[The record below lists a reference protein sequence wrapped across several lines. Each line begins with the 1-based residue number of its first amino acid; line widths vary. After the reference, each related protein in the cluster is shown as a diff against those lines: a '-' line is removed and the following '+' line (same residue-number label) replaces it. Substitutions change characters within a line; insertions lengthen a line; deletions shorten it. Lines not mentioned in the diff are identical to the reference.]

1 MIRTAAAV
9 ARIVA
14 PPLAIGIVA
23 ALVIRATL
31 LQAYSIPSGSMSPAL
46 EPGDHILVTPM
57 AGYLGG
63 EAPLRG
69 DVVVFRNP
77 EVGPGYF
84 VKRVIALPGE
94 HVEIRNG
101 RVRIDGRLLEEPW
114 TGEATRGSLSE
125 IVPADHVFVMGDHR
139 GDSIDSRVWGVL
151 SEGRIVGRARLI
163 FWSSDAVSGS
173 SAAAHSL
180 GLERDG
186 APRPRWERILRRVR

>member
-9 ARIVA
+9 VRIVA
-14 PPLAIGIVA
+14 QPLAVGIVA
-23 ALVIRATL
+23 ALIVRATL
-31 LQAYSIPSGSMSPAL
+31 LQAYSIPSGSMSPTL
-46 EPGDHILVTPM
+46 EAGDHILVTPM
-57 AGYLGG
+57 ARYLGG
-63 EAPLRG
+63 TAPERG

-94 HVEIRNG
+94 HVELRDG
-101 RVRIDGRLLEEPW
+101 SVRIDGRVLEEPW
-114 TGEATRGSLSE
+114 TAEPTQGSLSE
-125 IVPADHVFVMGDHR
+125 IVPAGHVFVLGDHR

-151 SEGRIVGRARLI
+151 PAGRIVGRARLI

-180 GLERDG
+180 AEQSE
-186 APRPRWERILRRVR
+186 ATTRPRWERILRRVR

>member
-9 ARIVA
+9 VRIVA
-14 PPLAIGIVA
+14 QPLAVGILA
-23 ALVIRATL
+23 ALLVRATL
-31 LQAYSIPSGSMSPAL
+31 LQAYSIPSGSMSPTLQA
-46 EPGDHILVTPM
+46 GDHILVTPM
-57 AGYLGG
+57 TRYLGG
-63 EAPLRG
+63 SVPERG

-77 EVGPGYF
+77 EVGSGYF

-94 HVEIRNG
+94 YVELREG

-114 TGEATRGSLSE
+114 TDEPTQGTLSE

-151 SEGRIVGRARLI
+151 PAGRIVGRARLI

-180 GLERDG
+180 GAKSDRT
-186 APRPRWERILRRVR
+186 AKPRWERILRRVR